1 MDDTLT
7 LTVGSKVVQVG
18 DMLGVAVVRWAA
30 RKGTAQHEHRAD
42 TAHSTLLKR
51 SAVSSQFI
59 CWGDSLST
67 ARRPV
72 TPAELIWSDALV
84 LAHSVR

>member
-51 SAVSSQFI
+51 SAVSSQSI
-59 CWGDSLST
+59 CWVRCAGFGSLSSLGMKNKQKPEKIC
-67 ARRPV
+67 R
-72 TPAELIWSDALV
+72 I
-84 LAHSVR
+84 